1 MTCPLCPRLLPRYFT
16 HQLPQNLGDGLRFSV
31 LLMSC
36 TSGHSSAWGD
46 RERRKRRT
54 RRQGG
59 GDQSAKGRRGRN
71 PGPGHPA
78 QLALL
83 SGQLGPSPTA
93 PSPLTSRPKA
103 LPGLLSVPDR
113 AAKHQQSS
121 RDLSHWAAA
130 AGARAKSLQG
140 LFEAQRRIEQTLCP
154 GSLPVRKGRNTRE
167 EEQEGWGA
175 ACARGYGQGPGEQ
188 GWLSGSLPWAGS
200 PAWPSSSPPAAAGQ
214 P

>member
-1 MTCPLCPRLLPRYFT
+1 MVTQVIGET
-16 HQLPQNLGDGLRFSV
+16 
-31 LLMSC
+31 
-36 TSGHSSAWGD
+36 
-46 RERRKRRT
+46 EKE
-54 RRQGG
+54 
-59 GDQSAKGRRGRN
+59 GRRGPDDRAGVTRV
-71 PGPGHPA
+71 PRAGEEGTQVLVTP
-78 QLALL
+78 LSWALL

-154 GSLPVRKGRNTRE
+154 GSLPVRKGRNTSR
-167 EEQEGWGA
+167 GARKSPRCWGT
-175 ACARGYGQGPGEQ
+175 ARAQGYRQGPGEQ
-188 GWLSGSLPWAGS
+188 GQLSGSLPWAGS

-214 P
+214 L